1 MSYFYCVNTFDKGV
15 PVQNAGVIQ
24 IPDVLC
30 DSEDKMVGYLMAKG
44 ILDETGYEI
53 IDLCETGYEI
63 IDCEQRE
70 QSEVYSED

>member
-1 MSYFYCVNTFDKGV
+1 MSYFYCVNTFNKGV

-53 IDLCETGYEI
+53 IDLYDVEFM
-63 IDCEQRE
+63 IDMIG
-70 QSEVYSED
+70 ED